1 MALAIR
7 LQGTLSTIRRPGR
20 GPVPDTRPR
29 LIIVFNT
36 QRNAANLMGK
46 HGKTTIFVWF
56 HTKQQCPFAKNR
68 GAGLVYHL
76 SSFTCCYRGKLTSLL
91 INQPMGKGHLST
103 DLFGS
108 MMPTPDR
115 RKPWLKGFEWWR
127 WYLPLPFNRLPIF
140 IYAGL
145 TSLVIVG
152 RLSHQIL

>member
-36 QRNAANLMGK
+36 QRNSANLMGK

-68 GAGLVYHL
+68 EEPVWYTVYH
-76 SSFTCCYRGKLTSLL
+76 
-91 INQPMGKGHLST
+91 HLPVVT
-103 DLFGS
+103 GV
-108 MMPTPDR
+108 
-115 RKPWLKGFEWWR
+115 
-127 WYLPLPFNRLPIF
+127 N
-140 IYAGL
+140 
-145 TSLVIVG
+145 
-152 RLSHQIL
+152 